1 MLTQFL
7 LIHLL
12 HLEDI
17 MLNKI
22 SYTFMVGTFAL
33 VFFFITYSVSA
44 EQVYE
49 VRTDQL
55 NMRQSPSHTA
65 KAVGQLASGD
75 RLVGFNEKFGWV
87 QTYFNDEEVWVAS
100 QYLVK
105 RETKNN
111 SYSSEQVTIT
121 ADSVRLRSGPGI
133 KHPMISYANANESF
147 ELIDARD
154 DWLQIKQAD
163 GTTAWVARWLT
174 TKAATETAS
183 QTTQKATNNVLNGMN
198 IVIDPGHG
206 GIDPGSISLNGKFEK
221 DYSLTVS
228 KMVAKKLEQF
238 GATVIFTR
246 EDDTTLSLD
255 KRINVSHAYLTDAF
269 ISIHYDAYETNNIHG
284 VSTHYYGSSGSLNLA
299 EAIQNELGTYTDM
312 KSRGIM
318 NSPYYV
324 LRNNQNLAVLIELGF
339 LTNEH
344 DLARIESKE
353 HANNVSEAIYQG
365 LNKYFNN

>member
-1 MLTQFL
+1 M
-7 LIHLL
+7 H

-17 MLNKI
+17 MFNKI
-22 SYTFMVGTFAL
+22 SDTFIVSTFIL
-33 VFFFITYSVSA
+33 VFFFTTYSVHA

-65 KAVGQLASGD
+65 IVVGQLASGD
-75 RLVGFNEKFGWV
+75 RLVGFNEQFGWV
-87 QTYFNDEEVWVAS
+87 QTFFNDEEVWVAS

-105 RETKNN
+105 RETKEN
-111 SYSSEQVTIT
+111 SYSSEKVKIT
-121 ADSVRLRSGPGI
+121 ANSVRLRSGPGI
-133 KHPMISYANANESF
+133 NHPMISYANVDETF
-147 ELIDARD
+147 ELIDTRD
-154 DWLQIKQAD
+154 DWLQIKRAD

-174 TKAATETAS
+174 NKGATKTSS
-183 QTTQKATNNVLNGMN
+183 QTTEKITNNDLNGIN

-206 GIDPGSISLNGKFEK
+206 GIDPGSTSLNGKFEK
-221 DYSLTVS
+221 DYSLDVS
-228 KMVAKKLEQF
+228 KMVAQKLEQS
-238 GATVIFTR
+238 GASVILTR

-255 KRINVSHAYLTDAF
+255 NRVNISHAYFTDAF

-284 VSTHYYGSSGSLNLA
+284 MSTHYYGSSGSLNLA
-299 EAIQNELGTYTDM
+299 ETIQNELAIHTDM
-312 KSRGIM
+312 KNRGIM

-344 DLARIESKE
+344 DLVMIETKE
-353 HANNVSEAIYQG
+353 HANNVAEAIHQAIS
-365 LNKYFNN
+365 KYFNK